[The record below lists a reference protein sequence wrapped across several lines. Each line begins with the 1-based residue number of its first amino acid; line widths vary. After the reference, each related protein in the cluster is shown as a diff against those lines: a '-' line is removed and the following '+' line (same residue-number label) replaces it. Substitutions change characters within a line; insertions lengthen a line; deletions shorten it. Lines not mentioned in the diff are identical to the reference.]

1 MIKFKPYSALFL
13 TLGGFL
19 LAGMGIYFIF
29 MRPPVLSEDSK
40 YIGLSLSVI
49 QNNIPGLSVWL
60 QKVFWVMGC
69 YILTAGLLTMYVAQT
84 SFRTRTRGAFIIVS
98 IAGITSIGSMTII
111 NFMLQSDFKWV
122 LLAFT
127 IPWIV
132 SLILYQLHKQ

>member
-1 MIKFKPYSALFL
+1 MIKLKPYSASFL

-19 LAGMGIYFIF
+19 LAGIGIYFVF
-29 MRPPVLSEDSK
+29 LRPPLLPEDSK
-40 YIGLSLSVI
+40 YIGLSLSAI
-49 QNNIPGLSVWL
+49 QNNMPGLSVWL

-69 YILTAGLLTMYVAQT
+69 YIFTTGLLTMYVVQT
-84 SFRTRTRGAFIIVS
+84 SFRTRTQGAFIIVLV
-98 IAGITSIGSMTII
+98 AGITSIGSMAIV

-132 SLILYQLHKQ
+132 SLFLYHLHK

>member
-1 MIKFKPYSALFL
+1 MIKLKPYAVSFL

-29 MRPPVLSEDSK
+29 LRPPLLPEDLQ
-40 YIGLSLSVI
+40 YMNTTLSVI
-49 QNNIPGLSVWL
+49 QKNTPNLSVWL

-69 YILTAGLLTMYVAQT
+69 YIFTAGLLTIYVAQT
-84 SFRTRTRGAFIIVS
+84 SFRIRTQGAFLMIL
-98 IAGITSIGSMTII
+98 IAGITSIGSMTIV
-111 NFMLQSDFKWV
+111 NFILQSDFKWV

-132 SLILYQLHKQ
+132 SLILYQLHK